1 MKYLKIHL
9 FYHSAETETSETL
22 LVPTKLKT
30 ANLKGKCALC
40 LANNIILCCKQ
51 VMHTATFRSN
61 QTNRIF
67 QICCDLNCKCSYEIY
82 LLECA
87 KCKIQHVGK
96 AETELNIRFNN
107 HRKDVW
113 KPHAIPASR
122 HFSGKNYKFNTHA
135 KFILI
140 EQIRHID
147 IAKEKNKERLKR
159 SENVWILKLE
169 TLTSKSFNQEL
180 NQYCCMHHFYHLFSL
195 FKYVLIFLNY
205 YVINQ
210 LSHY

>member
-1 MKYLKIHL
+1 
-9 FYHSAETETSETL
+9 
-22 LVPTKLKT
+22 
-30 ANLKGKCALC
+30 
-40 LANNIILCCKQ
+40 
-51 VMHTATFRSN
+51 MHIATFRSN

-67 QICCDLNCKCSYEIY
+67 QICYDLNCKCSYEIY

-87 KCKIQHVGK
+87 KCKIQYVGK

-113 KPHAIPASR
+113 NTHALPASR

-147 IAKEKNKERLKR
+147 IDKAKNKERLKR

-180 NQYCCMHHFYHLFSL
+180 NQYCCMHHFCHLFSL
-195 FKYVLIFLNY
+195 FKCVPILLTY

-210 LSHY
+210 LSHYFYASLLFDVKYDNLYK